1 MKKTLIVIIVIF
13 YSFFQYSLPSFS
25 YQADNTSMT
34 IQRILQDNDTENVV
48 VFNFYEERAF
58 NPYWLNKPKAIIDL
72 LLVFK
77 NGPKQGLPSER
88 YSYSKILELKSS
100 ELESKQAE
108 LDILLTNM
116 FLLYAK
122 DVSVGIID
130 PTSINSFIKINR
142 EDLLSNN
149 YISGLKEYP
158 EIIKFLTELEPDDPD
173 YIKLQLELEK
183 RLSLIGKNDS
193 FELLPIETTLEVGMS
208 HPNVLL
214 LRTRLI
220 NIEYLEEDNLSETFD
235 KELLK
240 AVKNFQENSGLTA
253 DGVVGRKTIQAL
265 NIPNKTRIIQILV
278 NLERMRWLNFDLG
291 PNYVM
296 VNQPNYKAKLVKK
309 DAVIWE
315 SNVVIGLPDYQTAEF
330 FDQMTHIIVNPTW
343 HVPKSIAVDE
353 YLPQIQNDP
362 EFLANN
368 EMQLYVR
375 GTTKVIDSNL
385 IDMSVFTVDN
395 FPFEIKQNPGNINAL
410 GQVKFMFP
418 NKFSIYMHD
427 TPMKPL
433 FAKDLRAF
441 SHGCVRVERPFEFAN
456 ALLTDNENIKYERF
470 YSALNSGEETQLNLV
485 EAIPV
490 YLTYR
495 TVIVDNFGDIQYR
508 PDVYGRDALL
518 YMLLKSSGL
527 KLEG

>member
-1 MKKTLIVIIVIF
+1 MKKVLLLAFLFF
-13 YSFFQYSLPSFS
+13 YSLVQSTLPSFS
-25 YQADNTSMT
+25 YQSSTLST
-34 IQRILQDNDTENVV
+34 IIQNMLRDDPKISVKV
-48 VFNFYEERAF
+48 RSFYEARTF
-58 NPYWLNKPKAIIDL
+58 NPYWLNKTKAMSELIQVL
-72 LLVFK
+72 E
-77 NGPKQGLPSER
+77 NSSKQGLPIER
-88 YSYSKILELKSS
+88 YALSKIFKLKAS
-100 ELESKQAE
+100 EIDGDLAK

-122 DVSVGIID
+122 DVSFGIVD
-130 PTSINSFIKINR
+130 PDSLTPFIKITR
-142 EDLLSNN
+142 EELGVDSFL
-149 YISGLKEYP
+149 SGLNYSPKITE
-158 EIIKFLTELEPDDPD
+158 FLTGLEPNDPD
-173 YIKLQLELEK
+173 YLKLQVELQRLLSVREEK
-183 RLSLIGKNDS
+183 NSLALVPLG
-193 FELLPIETTLEVGMS
+193 TTLEVGMT
-208 HPNVLL
+208 HPNILP
-214 LRTRLI
+214 LRAKLV
-220 NIEYLEEDNLSETFD
+220 YLKYLKEDNKSENFE

-240 AVKNFQENSGLTA
+240 AVMHFQEDSGLNA

-265 NIPNKTRIIQILV
+265 NVPTKTRIIQILA

-291 PNYVM
+291 SNYVM

-309 DAVIWE
+309 DDVIWE
-315 SNVVIGLPDYQTAEF
+315 SNVVIGLPDFQTAEF

-353 YLPQIQNDP
+353 YLPQIQADP
-362 EFLANN
+362 QFLANN
-368 EMQLYVR
+368 EMRLYVR
-375 GTTKVIDSNL
+375 GTTKVIDANL

-433 FAKDLRAF
+433 FSKDLRAF

-456 ALLTDNENIKYERF
+456 ALLTDNENIRYDRF
-470 YSALNSGEETQLNLV
+470 YSALNSGEETQLNLA

-495 TVIVDNFGDIQYR
+495 TVIVDTFGEIRYR
-508 PDVYGRDALL
+508 PDIYGRDALL
-518 YMLLKSSGL
+518 YMSLKSSGVN
-527 KLEG
+527 LEV